1 LLNLPGPEPP
11 IPTDLRAF
19 GSRPLQAGVPQIV
32 LQIDLKNDLQ
42 NDSSSIIH

>member
-1 LLNLPGPEPP
+1 LLNLPGRQPP

-19 GSRPLQAGVPQIV
+19 GSQPLQADVPQIV

-42 NDSSSIIH
+42 NDLSSIIH